1 MFPVSLVAWLN
12 RLPIWRPRIRVWDFT
27 LIPPTFD
34 RRLYLWMHRAGRMGA
49 EERRFF
55 TQAIRPGMQ
64 VADVGANLGLY
75 SLLFSRL
82 VGPEGRVYAFE
93 PDSLMAAALRE
104 NLAANAVQHVEV
116 FVCAVGASAGQAV
129 LKRNAINSGDNRLG
143 PLPATVNAG
152 EATVPVKTLSEV
164 LRGRPVDFVK
174 MDVQGWEGEALS
186 GIGGLLD
193 ANPRLQIYFEFW
205 PRGLNGAGTSVARLA
220 SALRG
225 LGLHIRRPHMVDDVD
240 IEDLARTMKPGAYT
254 NLLAARAS

>member
-1 MFPVSLVAWLN
+1 
-12 RLPIWRPRIRVWDFT
+12 
-27 LIPPTFD
+27 
-34 RRLYLWMHRAGRMGA
+34 
-49 EERRFF
+49 
-55 TQAIRPGMQ
+55 MQ

-143 PLPATVNAG
+143 PMPATVHGG